1 MLNLHTRKK
10 LNIISNLALISFS
23 QLHEIFD
30 KIFCKVFLLS
40 NWFAQIDFWMALWFL
55 FVDFIIEF
63 TSSEEW
69 KFIRGGERVHGG
81 ERGGGREHNP
91 SLGDGGGLLRI

>member
-1 MLNLHTRKK
+1 
-10 LNIISNLALISFS
+10 
-23 QLHEIFD
+23 
-30 KIFCKVFLLS
+30 
-40 NWFAQIDFWMALWFL
+40 MALWFL

-91 SLGDGGGLLRI
+91 SLGDGGELLRI